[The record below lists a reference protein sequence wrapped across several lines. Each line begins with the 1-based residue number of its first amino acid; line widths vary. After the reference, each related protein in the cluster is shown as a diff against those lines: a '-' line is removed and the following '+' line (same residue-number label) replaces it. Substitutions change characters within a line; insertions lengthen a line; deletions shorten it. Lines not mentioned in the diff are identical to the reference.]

1 MLPRGD
7 RQRRRKLW
15 EKGEG
20 WRERGG
26 RVCLPPSRSLPRV
39 LTRPTEEKIVRKYAD
54 TKRNGGPIRANVL
67 RDKKEISS
75 IPAFRS
81 RTPRISRGASL
92 AFVHASFPLFPA
104 ICRIFQF
111 SSLSLFFSVS
121 FSRSRSRVLV
131 SFRLLLPLSLSL
143 LSLSRIFLR
152 IRSRGM
158 NGNGRHVHTHVY
170 GHVLCSIYSC

>member
-1 MLPRGD
+1 M
-7 RQRRRKLW
+7 
-15 EKGEG
+15 
-20 WRERGG
+20 
-26 RVCLPPSRSLPRV
+26 CLPPSRSLPRV

-81 RTPRISRGASL
+81 RTPRISRCFSRFRAR
-92 AFVHASFPLFPA
+92 VHFPLFPA

-111 SSLSLFFSVS
+111 SKLPLSLSFSLSLSLV
-121 FSRSRSRVLV
+121 RVPAFLFPFD
-131 SFRLLLPLSLSL
+131 SYFLSLSL

-158 NGNGRHVHTHVY
+158 NGNGRHVRTHVY

>member
-1 MLPRGD
+1 M
-7 RQRRRKLW
+7 
-15 EKGEG
+15 
-20 WRERGG
+20 
-26 RVCLPPSRSLPRV
+26 CLPPSRSLPRV

-81 RTPRISRGASL
+81 RTPRISRCFSRFRAR
-92 AFVHASFPLFPA
+92 VHFPLFPA

-111 SSLSLFFSVS
+111 SKLPLSLFFSVS

-143 LSLSRIFLR
+143 ISFANFLADPISRNEREWTTRTYTR
-152 IRSRGM
+152 IRPRI
-158 NGNGRHVHTHVY
+158 VFDLL
-170 GHVLCSIYSC
+170 VLT